1 MGRRYQKYAKMPDA
15 LGASSLK
22 SGYRCLLAVPFR
34 QIIMDFLLIFLSTGR
49 DDKVANRVSVGNFA
63 PYAS

>member
-1 MGRRYQKYAKMPDA
+1 MGRRYQKYAKMPDV

-22 SGYRCLLAVPFR
+22 SGYRCLSVPFR